1 MKGRTLSNA
10 PLRPVPSQ
18 GPAPRLTRRGS
29 LALLASMTG
38 MLGLAACSDPDG
50 SYRNR
55 VDTGWHRDD
64 LEALLLRWHSH
75 APRPDGSFQL
85 RFDRRWKPQPQAEL
99 DLVGQARLVYAFAA
113 AHEFI
118 PDGGYLAVAKRAAS
132 FMLLRFR
139 DEVHGGFFHTVGADG
154 RPKAVGKHAYDHAFV
169 LLALAELYRIGG
181 DVRHREA
188 AQQAWLDID
197 RGFTDA
203 EGGLHTECERD
214 FKPRP
219 GPRSQNAVM
228 HMFEALLALRG
239 ASGDKLAEAGA
250 RRLGDFAANKLL
262 QGQADGGALIPEW
275 FDESW
280 KPLPTKA
287 EGGFID
293 LGHQFEWSHLLTV
306 GAVVSPV
313 YGQVAE
319 RVLAYAM
326 ATGYDE
332 VEGGCGMR
340 AFPDDH
346 KADMRKGWWQQAEC
360 LHALIVSA
368 QASGRTDLWRRYEQT
383 QGLIKRQLIDAEHGG
398 WFAADALPCKSGGCR
413 DEQPDPYHMVRLH
426 QAALKAAS

>member
-1 MKGRTLSNA
+1 MGVDVKGATSAAAPSLPALS
-10 PLRPVPSQ
+10 RVP
-18 GPAPRLTRRGS
+18 ARLTRRGA
-29 LALLASMTG
+29 LALLAS
-38 MLGLAACSDPDG
+38 LAACSDPDA

-64 LEALLLRWHSH
+64 LEALMLRWHSH

-85 RFDRRWKPQPQAEL
+85 RFDRSWQARPQEEI

-118 PDGGYLAVAKRAAS
+118 PDGGYMAIAKRAAS

-139 DEVHGGFFHTVGADG
+139 DETHGGFFHSVSPDG
-154 RPKAVGKHAYDHAFV
+154 RPKSLSKHAYDHAFV

-181 DVRHREA
+181 DVRFREA
-188 AQQAWLDID
+188 AQQAWMDID

-203 EGGLHTECERD
+203 DGGLHTECERD
-214 FKPRP
+214 FKPLA

-239 ASGDKLAEAGA
+239 ASGDKVAETGA

-262 QGQADGGALIPEW
+262 QGQADGGARIPEW
-275 FDESW
+275 YDQNW
-280 KPLPTKA
+280 KPLPTRA

-293 LGHQFEWSHLLTV
+293 LGHQFEWSHLLTA

-332 VEGGCGMR
+332 VDGGCGMR
-340 AFPDDH
+340 AFPDETKIDN
-346 KADMRKGWWQQAEC
+346 RKGWWQQAEC
-360 LHALIVSA
+360 LHALLVAA

-383 QGLIKRQLIDAEHGG
+383 LGLIKRQLVDAEQGG
-398 WFAADALPCKSGGCR
+398 WRSAESLPCKNGGCR

-426 QAALKAAS
+426 QAALKVNS

>member
-1 MKGRTLSNA
+1 MKGPTLHLA
-10 PLRPVPSQ
+10 PPTLTLPS
-18 GPAPRLTRRGS
+18 GPALSRRGA
-29 LALLASMTG
+29 LALLAS
-38 MLGLAACSDPDG
+38 LAACSDPEG

-64 LEALLLRWHSH
+64 LEALMLRWHKH
-75 APRPDGSFQL
+75 APRPDGSFQT
-85 RFDRRWKPQPQAEL
+85 RFNRQWQPQPQPEL
-99 DLVGQARLVYAFAA
+99 ALVSQARLVYAFAA

-118 PDGGYLAVAKRAAS
+118 PDSGYLALAKRAAS

-139 DEVHGGFFHTVGADG
+139 DETHGGFFHSIGEDG
-154 RPKAVGKHAYDHAFV
+154 RPKSTAKVAYDHAFV
-169 LLALAELYRIGG
+169 LLALAELYRIAG

-203 EGGLHTECERD
+203 DGGLHTECERD
-214 FKPRP
+214 FKPLP
-219 GPRSQNAVM
+219 GVRSQNPVM
-228 HMFEALLALRG
+228 HMFEALLAMRN

-250 RRLGDFAANKLL
+250 RRLGDFAVNKLL

-275 FDESW
+275 FDATW

-293 LGHQFEWSHLLTV
+293 IGHQFEWTHLLTV

-313 YGQVAE
+313 YAQVAE

-326 ATGYDE
+326 AVGYDE
-332 VEGGCGMR
+332 NDGGCAMR
-340 AFPDDH
+340 AFPDGSKLD
-346 KADMRKGWWQQAEC
+346 ARKGWWQQAEC
-360 LHALIVSA
+360 LHALMIAA
-368 QASGRTDLWRRYEQT
+368 QASGRNDLWRRYEQT
-383 QGLIKRQLIDAEHGG
+383 HALIKRQLIDTEHGG
-398 WFAADALPCKSGGCR
+398 WQAADDLPCKSGGCR

-426 QAALKAAS
+426 QAALKVNS